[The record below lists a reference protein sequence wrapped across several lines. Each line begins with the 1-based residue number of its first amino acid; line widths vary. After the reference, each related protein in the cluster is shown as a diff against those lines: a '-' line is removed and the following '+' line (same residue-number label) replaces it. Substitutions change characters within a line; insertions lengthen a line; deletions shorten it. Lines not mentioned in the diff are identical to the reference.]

1 VIFTEILPET
11 GVDSGESL
19 LLLFEVPAFAK
30 AKEGF
35 AEDFVLRAE
44 VVEVGDEVVGQ
55 VLGRIAVLDQ
65 TRGGNR
71 DWRARFLKAQ
81 SWVGMLDLSGE
92 LGR

>member
-1 VIFTEILPET
+1 MIFTEILPET

-44 VVEVGDEVVGQ
+44 VVEVGDEVVG
-55 VLGRIAVLDQ
+55 
-65 TRGGNR
+65 
-71 DWRARFLKAQ
+71 
-81 SWVGMLDLSGE
+81 
-92 LGR
+92 